1 MVTGPDAKEAM
12 FLTFLVLLAAG
23 AIVPIALFSSAE
35 ILGLTSVTRWQ
46 PAFGSVPMRRAASS
60 GWALTQG
67 YVWLGWAAYCTW
79 VGLHF
84 VLDPAVNNPWVYV
97 ALSILATTL
106 PIAYLRV
113 RDRPDEGSD
122 EERRDLQRGSNVWR
136 VVVLS
141 SCICF
146 WIAPQL
152 MSVPYGWFA
161 HFDPNVPI
169 EGLDV
174 SVAPLASPG
183 HIPGEPPAF
192 AATQSTGRDVVAD
205 AKTSMRTQ
213 GTRPQDVPV
222 DTACG
227 ADEEGEADDDG
238 EDGRGA
244 DRQAEAST
252 PCSDNEHAPEAQ
264 REDRPL

>member
-1 MVTGPDAKEAM
+1 M

-23 AIVPIALFSSAE
+23 AIVPIALFSTVE
-35 ILGLTSVTRWQ
+35 VLGLTSVTRWQ

-84 VLDPAVNNPWVYV
+84 VLDPDVNNPWVFV
-97 ALSILATTL
+97 ALSILATGL
-106 PIAYLRV
+106 PIGYLRAK
-113 RDRPDEGSD
+113 DRADEGSD
-122 EERRDLQRGSNVWR
+122 GERRGLRRGANIWR
-136 VVVLS
+136 IVVLC
-141 SCICF
+141 SCVCF

-152 MSVPYGWFA
+152 MLVPYGWFA
-161 HFDPNVPI
+161 HFDPKPI
-169 EGLDV
+169 AGLGDM
-174 SVAPLASPG
+174 SVAPIASPG
-183 HIPGEPPAF
+183 HVPGEPRAF
-192 AATQSTGRDVVAD
+192 AAAQSTARDVVAD
-205 AKTSMRTQ
+205 AKTSMRTR
-213 GTRPQDVPV
+213 GTRHQDAPV

-227 ADEEGEADDDG
+227 ADDEGEADDDG
-238 EDGRGA
+238 EAGRGA

-252 PCSDNEHAPEAQ
+252 TCSDAEHAPEAQ